1 MDTVLCIVCITLLC
15 ILVYYLTWGY
25 SRTRQYRYDC
35 KTIYIPETMD
45 IDLAIESV
53 DGLSLNQLKKR
64 ALQLGATEQF
74 IQTDDIIKL
83 KLYIIQY
90 SISEDHILTTQDKSR
105 IDAQEEKDKVSLILN
120 NGELTAQGLPDVNG
134 NVVPNYVNLYANFDT
149 SGSGTS
155 GFDTS
160 GSGTSGFDTSG
171 FLSNQINLKDTRITI
186 NELSEDLE

>member
-64 ALQLGATEQF
+64 ALQLGATEEF

-105 IDAQEEKDKVSLILN
+105 IDAQEEKDEVSLILN

-160 GSGTSGFDTSG
+160 G